1 VNYFDYRYRVLYAD
15 TDQMGI
21 TYYANYLKW
30 FEAART
36 EYFRALGFPY
46 TECEKKGIY
55 LPVAEAHANYLAP
68 SAYDDDITVRTSV
81 VEIGNSTLRFEYQIM
96 NTKTQVVLV
105 TGYTVHVF
113 VQPVPTSK
121 NHGHGEESAIEN
133 TLVAD
138 TSGNGT
144 SSRYG
149 GNRAMKPCRVPAE
162 IKEVV
167 KEHALLKKRCRCK

>member
-1 VNYFDYRYRVLYAD
+1 MNYFDYRYRVLYAD

-55 LPVAEAHANYLAP
+55 LPVAEAHVNYVAP
-68 SAYDDDITVRTSV
+68 STYDDDITVRTSV
-81 VEIGNSTLRFEYQIM
+81 VEIGNSTLRFEYQVM
-96 NTKTQVVLV
+96 KAKTQIVLA

-113 VQPVPTSK
+113 VHPVSI
-121 NHGHGEESAIEN
+121 HGVN
-133 TLVAD
+133 K
-138 TSGNGT
+138 
-144 SSRYG
+144 
-149 GNRAMKPCRVPAE
+149 AMKPCRVPAE

-167 KEHALLKKRCRCK
+167 KEYALLKKRCRCK

>member
-1 VNYFDYRYRVLYAD
+1 VNYFDYRTRVLYAD

-21 TYYANYLKW
+21 AYYANYLKW

-36 EYFRALGFPY
+36 EYFRVLGFPY

-68 SAYDDDITVRTSV
+68 STYDDDILVRTSV
-81 VEIGNSTLRFEYQIM
+81 VEIGNSTLRFEYQVM
-96 NTKTQVVLV
+96 NAKTQAVLV

-113 VQPVPTSK
+113 VDK
-121 NHGHGEESAIEN
+121 
-133 TLVAD
+133 TL
-138 TSGNGT
+138 
-144 SSRYG
+144 R
-149 GNRAMKPCRVPAE
+149 PCRVPAE
-162 IKEVV
+162 IKEAV

>member
-1 VNYFDYRYRVLYAD
+1 MNYFDYRYRVLYAD

-46 TECEKKGIY
+46 TACEKKGIY

-68 SAYDDDITVRTSV
+68 STYDDDITVRTSV
-81 VEIGNSTLRFEYQIM
+81 VEIGNSTLRFEYQVM
-96 NTKTQVVLV
+96 NAKTQVPLA

-113 VQPVPTSK
+113 VNK
-121 NHGHGEESAIEN
+121 
-133 TLVAD
+133 
-138 TSGNGT
+138 
-144 SSRYG
+144 
-149 GNRAMKPCRVPAE
+149 AMKPCRVPAE
-162 IKEVV
+162 IKEIV

>member
-1 VNYFDYRYRVLYAD
+1 MEYFDYRYRVLYAD

-68 SAYDDDITVRTSV
+68 STYDDDITVRTSV
-81 VEIGNSTLRFEYQIM
+81 VEIGNSTLRFEYQVM
-96 NTKTQVVLV
+96 NAKTQVMLA
-105 TGYTVHVF
+105 TGHTVHVF
-113 VQPVPTSK
+113 VNK
-121 NHGHGEESAIEN
+121 
-133 TLVAD
+133 
-138 TSGNGT
+138 
-144 SSRYG
+144 
-149 GNRAMKPCRVPAE
+149 AMRPCRVPAE

>member
-1 VNYFDYRYRVLYAD
+1 MNYFDYRYRVLYAD

-68 SAYDDDITVRTSV
+68 STYDDDITVRTSV
-81 VEIGNSTLRFEYQIM
+81 VEIGNSTLRFEYQVM
-96 NTKTQVVLV
+96 NTKTGVLLA
-105 TGYTVHVF
+105 TGSTVHVF
-113 VQPVPTSK
+113 VNKS
-121 NHGHGEESAIEN
+121 
-133 TLVAD
+133 L
-138 TSGNGT
+138 
-144 SSRYG
+144 
-149 GNRAMKPCRVPAE
+149 KPCRVPSE

-167 KEHALLKKRCRCK
+167 KEYALLKKRCRCK

>member
-1 VNYFDYRYRVLYAD
+1 MEYFDYRYRVLYAD

-55 LPVAEAHANYLAP
+55 LPVAEAHVNYVAP
-68 SAYDDDITVRTSV
+68 STYDDDLIVRASV
-81 VEIGNSTLRFEYQIM
+81 VEIGGSTLRFEYQVM
-96 NTKTQVVLV
+96 HAKTQVPVA

-113 VQPVPTSK
+113 VTK
-121 NHGHGEESAIEN
+121 
-133 TLVAD
+133 
-138 TSGNGT
+138 
-144 SSRYG
+144 
-149 GNRAMKPCRVPAE
+149 AMKPCRVPAE
-162 IKEVV
+162 IKAVV
-167 KEHALLKKRCRCK
+167 KEYALLKKRCRCK

>member
-1 VNYFDYRYRVLYAD
+1 MDHFDYRTRVLYAD

-21 TYYANYLKW
+21 TYYANYLKF

-68 SAYDDDITVRTSV
+68 STYDDDLTVRTSV
-81 VEIGNSTLRFEYQIM
+81 AEIGNSTLRFEYQVM
-96 NTKTQVVLV
+96 NAKTQALLV

-113 VQPVPTSK
+113 VHPV
-121 NHGHGEESAIEN
+121 
-133 TLVAD
+133 
-138 TSGNGT
+138 GNGVT
-144 SSRYG
+144 KT
-149 GNRAMKPCRVPAE
+149 MKPCRVPVE

-167 KEHALLKKRCRCK
+167 KEYALLKKRCRCK

>member
-1 VNYFDYRYRVLYAD
+1 MDYFDYRYRVLYAD

-21 TYYANYLKW
+21 TYYANYFKW

-68 SAYDDDITVRTSV
+68 STYDDDIFVRTSV
-81 VEIGNSTLRFEYQIM
+81 VEIGNSTLRFEYQVM
-96 NTKTQVVLV
+96 NAKTQILLA

-113 VQPVPTSK
+113 VNK
-121 NHGHGEESAIEN
+121 
-133 TLVAD
+133 
-138 TSGNGT
+138 
-144 SSRYG
+144 
-149 GNRAMKPCRVPAE
+149 AMKPCRVPAE

-167 KEHALLKKRCRCK
+167 TEHALLKKRCRCK